1 MLEARDCCL
10 AEEFLDRGSGRNLW
24 ASAILFMTYKVSDI
38 WYYFLWDQDFAL
50 NLLLQLAAAVTILQR
65 YEGVCKFRS
74 SYSLKS
80 WSTREMGSRRRKKG
94 KSGPEA
100 HEQKNCDCPFIL
112 LAVQLLCLQSWS
124 QFCKKRPR
132 FIKPFNKHLQRKPPR
147 PSICVVTAEASKRC
161 HRLIDHF

>member
-1 MLEARDCCL
+1 MSLCDIIHDIQSQWYL
-10 AEEFLDRGSGRNLW
+10 VLLSMGSGFRLE
-24 ASAILFMTYKVSDI
+24 FT
-38 WYYFLWDQDFAL
+38 
-50 NLLLQLAAAVTILQR
+50 AATGGGGDYSTR
-65 YEGVCKFRS
+65 YEGVCKFPS

-132 FIKPFNKHLQRKPPR
+132 FKKPFNKHLQRKPDLPFAW
-147 PSICVVTAEASKRC
+147 SLHAEASKRC
-161 HRLIDHF
+161 RRLIDHFYKNSSDALLPAFFQKACKQNT

>member
-1 MLEARDCCL
+1 
-10 AEEFLDRGSGRNLW
+10 
-24 ASAILFMTYKVSDI
+24 MTYKVSDI

-124 QFCKKRPR
+124 QFCKKGPDLKNLL
-132 FIKPFNKHLQRKPPR
+132 INISKKPR
-147 PSICVVTAEASKRC
+147 PSICVVTAETSKRC
-161 HRLIDHF
+161 HRLIDQFYENSSYQPSFKKLASKRKWCW